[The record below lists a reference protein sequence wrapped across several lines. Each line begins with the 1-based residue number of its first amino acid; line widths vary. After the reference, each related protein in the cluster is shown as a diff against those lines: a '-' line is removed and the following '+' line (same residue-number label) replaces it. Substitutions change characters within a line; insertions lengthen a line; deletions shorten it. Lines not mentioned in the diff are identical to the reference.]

1 MLQRLWMMN
10 KEITLLQKE
19 KKNFNFGEISILL
32 LGIKVIIYSNHATL
46 YYLNKERGKTKINKI
61 DTSLEWILLG
71 DQRQKK
77 KRIENHVANYLSCL
91 VHVED
96 ELHL

>member
-1 MLQRLWMMN
+1 MMN

-19 KKNFNFGEISILL
+19 KKNINFGEISILL

-61 DTSLEWILLG
+61 DTSLE
-71 DQRQKK
+71 
-77 KRIENHVANYLSCL
+77 
-91 VHVED
+91 
-96 ELHL
+96 